1 VSSER
6 REFYLSSN
14 GDSWHLC
21 RDSKH
26 EVVVVH
32 EPNPASGGKSSLIE
46 LSDFLRTENRGPEH
60 QALRALIAQLIF
72 P

>member
-1 VSSER
+1 MPSGR
-6 REFYLSSN
+6 REFYLSPN

-26 EVVVVH
+26 DVIVAH
-32 EPNPASGGKSSLIE
+32 EPNKASGGKPSLIE
-46 LSDFLRTENRGPEH
+46 LSDFLRTENQGPEH